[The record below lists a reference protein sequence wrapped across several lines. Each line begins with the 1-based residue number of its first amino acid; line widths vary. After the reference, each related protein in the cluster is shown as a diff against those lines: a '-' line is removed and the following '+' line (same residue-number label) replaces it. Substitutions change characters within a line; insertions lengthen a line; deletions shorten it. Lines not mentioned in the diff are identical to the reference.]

1 MEAPSPEKILKAL
14 PYGPG
19 FRFVDGLTHLSEDA
33 VEGYYTFAAKAPYYA
48 HHFPGHPVTP
58 GVLLTECMAQIGLVC
73 LGYYLLHAPTAA
85 PAFALSE
92 SHVLYQKIVPPQTT
106 VTVKARKI
114 YWRLGKLK
122 CEVALYLPS
131 GICACRGTLAGV
143 LTPKKTS

>member
-1 MEAPSPEKILKAL
+1 MEKPYAQIIEAL

-19 FRFVDGLTHLSEDA
+19 FCFVDGLQHLSENS
-33 VEGYYTFAAKAPYYA
+33 VEGFYTFAAKAPFYE

-73 LGYYLLHAPTAA
+73 LGYYLLGMPAAA

-92 SHVLYQKIVPPQTT
+92 SQVLYEQPVPPQTT

-122 CEVALYLPS
+122 CAVSLYLPS
-131 GICACRGTLAGV
+131 GKCACHGTLSGI
-143 LTPKKTS
+143 LTQKNVP